1 MIDKHFYTPRGPFSI
16 KELVQ
21 LSGVERVRYAQA
33 GHENDLVHSVASL
46 DDAEPTELSVLHH
59 PKYVKSFQSSKSKF
73 CVIHPEFESEAPEH
87 MTLLI
92 DPFPYRAYANIATTF
107 FPDVEN
113 TFTAQETPIHPSARI
128 GKNCII
134 ETGVTIG
141 PNAEIGDNCRLG
153 AHTVVG
159 PNVRIG
165 NNCSIA
171 PHVTLFYCVIGNDCV
186 IYPGVRIGQAGFGFF
201 MDEKG
206 HVKVP
211 QLGRVII
218 ENDVEIGANTTIDR
232 GSLEDTLI
240 GRGSRLDN
248 LVQIAHNVKL
258 GRGCVIVAQVGIA
271 GSTQLGDYVIAAGQA
286 GLAGHLK
293 VGSKVRIAAQSG
305 VMRNVEAGETI
316 AGTPAVPVKQWHR
329 QTVCLSKLTQKK

>member
-16 KELVQ
+16 KDIIE
-21 LSGVERVRYAQA
+21 LSGVERVRFAPKA
-33 GHENDLVHSVASL
+33 LESDLVHGVASL
-46 DDAEPTELSVLHH
+46 DDAESFECSVLHH
-59 PKYVKSFQSSKSKF
+59 PKYVKAFQTSKTQF
-73 CVIHPEFESEAPEH
+73 CVVHPEFESVAPEH

-92 DPFPYRAYANIATTF
+92 DPFPYRAYAKIATAF
-107 FPDVEN
+107 YPDVEN
-113 TFTAQETPIHPSARI
+113 TFTEQETAIHPTARL
-128 GKNCII
+128 GKDCII
-134 ETGVTIG
+134 EKGAIIG
-141 PNAEIGDNCRLG
+141 PNAEVGDHCRIG
-153 AHTVVG
+153 AHTVIG
-159 PNVRIG
+159 PNVKIG

-171 PHVTLFYCVIGNDCV
+171 PHVTLFYCVIGRDCI

-201 MDEKG
+201 MDDKG

-218 ENDVEIGANTTIDR
+218 EDDVEIGANTTIDR
-232 GSLEDTLI
+232 GSLDDTVI

-271 GSTQLGDYVIAAGQA
+271 GSTQLGDYVIVAGQT
-286 GLAGHLK
+286 GIAGHLK

-305 VMRNVEAGETI
+305 VMRDVESGETI
-316 AGTPAVPVKQWHR
+316 AGTPAVPIKQWHR
-329 QTVCLSKLTQKK
+329 QTVSLSKLTQKK